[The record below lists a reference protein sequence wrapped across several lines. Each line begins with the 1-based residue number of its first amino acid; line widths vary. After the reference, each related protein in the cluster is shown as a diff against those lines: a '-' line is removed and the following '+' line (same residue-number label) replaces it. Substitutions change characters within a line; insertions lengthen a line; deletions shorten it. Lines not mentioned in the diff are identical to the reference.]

1 MVYLSHLTKKRSEL
15 YKTERGVIPENLFF
29 KSAEGAR
36 GVAPNLSG
44 KRTERL
50 LVLLTLLHFSELL
63 NLVIPI
69 FFYKGVWLYGAV
81 LKRFPKSY
89 RNN

>member
-1 MVYLSHLTKKRSEL
+1 MMLSGTIVTDS
-15 YKTERGVIPENLFF
+15 GGIPENLFF

-50 LVLLTLLHFSELL
+50 LVLLMLLLFSGLL
-63 NLVIPI
+63 SLVIPI
-69 FFYKGVWLYGAV
+69 FL
-81 LKRFPKSY
+81 
-89 RNN
+89 